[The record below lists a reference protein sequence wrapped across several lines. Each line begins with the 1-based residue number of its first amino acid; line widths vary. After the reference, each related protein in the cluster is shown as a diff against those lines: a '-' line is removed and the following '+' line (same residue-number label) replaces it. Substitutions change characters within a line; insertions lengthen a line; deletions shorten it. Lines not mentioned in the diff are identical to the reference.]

1 MFHSTS
7 FRAMGCDMLA
17 ILESDSDS
25 ISGVLQDVPN
35 WFEEWEQ
42 SLSRFRLD
50 SELTQLNRTFDQPV
64 AVSDT
69 LWDVYQTALWANGFS
84 GGLVTPTV
92 LNAMLASGYSQ
103 PFDSLHLTDLNKD
116 AFAGCFEVE
125 PLAMV
130 VSDPETRTITLPR
143 GVQLDFGG
151 IAKGWAAHQTVERL
165 QEYGACLMNAGGDIA
180 VSGPRLDGSAW
191 QVGVSDPFEKGK
203 DFDTLHIKGGG
214 VATSGKD
221 RRKWKRNGVMQ
232 HHIINPNTGQPVETD
247 ALRVTVIAPT
257 VMEAEAAAKTIF
269 ILGREKG
276 LEWLRENPSYAGM
289 MILESGEVFINQSM
303 PEFLQGVMYANSK

>member
-1 MFHSTS
+1 VFYSTS
-7 FRAMGCDMLA
+7 FRAMGSDMLA

-25 ISGVLQDVPN
+25 ASTILKDVPI

-42 SLSRFRLD
+42 ALSRFKPD

-64 AVSDT
+64 TVSDT
-69 LWDVYQTALWANGFS
+69 LWDVYQTALWADGFS

-92 LNAMLASGYSQ
+92 LNAMLDSGYSQ
-103 PFDSLHLTDLNKD
+103 SFDDLQREQVGDFFTGYSKVH
-116 AFAGCFEVE
+116 A
-125 PLAMV
+125 LSMV
-130 VSDPETRTITLPR
+130 VADPESRTITLPND
-143 GVQLDFGG
+143 VQLDFGG
-151 IAKGWAAHQTVERL
+151 IAKGWAAHQAVERL
-165 QEYGACLMNAGGDIA
+165 REYGACLMNAGGDIA
-180 VSGPRLDGSAW
+180 VSGARLDGSAW
-191 QVGVSDPFEKGK
+191 KIGVSDPFDKGK
-203 DFDTLHIKGGG
+203 DFDSLHIKVGG
-214 VATSGKD
+214 VATSGRD
-221 RRKWKRNGVMQ
+221 RRNWKRNGLMQ

-257 VMEAEAAAKTIF
+257 VMEAEAAAKTAF

-276 LEWLRENPSYAGM
+276 LGWLRENSAYAGM